1 MYQSHYRFMLII
13 AMLMLAFIKIN
24 GQTAMPDELNKSSL
38 KEQLNYL
45 ETKTRIY
52 ENYRAIREDM
62 FQKIKKNITD
72 SLTSANTKIGELNKL
87 LSAKISIIDS
97 LNTALGTTRTR
108 LGEMTSTKNSIKV
121 LGIEVN
127 KTTYNSLMWTIIFLL
142 ALILV
147 IGFLLFKRNLS
158 ITSSS
163 KKDFKELKEEFEV
176 YRKTTREAREKM
188 SMEHFKEVQR
198 LKGGGK

>member
-1 MYQSHYRFMLII
+1 MYQSHYRLMLII
-13 AMLMLAFIKIN
+13 AMLLLAIIKIN
-24 GQTAMPDELNKSSL
+24 GQTAMPEELNKGSL
-38 KEQLNYL
+38 KVQLNYL
-45 ETKTRIY
+45 EERTRIY
-52 ENYRAIREDM
+52 ENYRAIREDI
-62 FQKIKKNITD
+62 FQKIKANITD
-72 SLTSANTKIGELNKL
+72 TLSSANKKIGELNKL
-87 LSAKISIIDS
+87 LSVKIRVIDS
-97 LNTALGTTRTR
+97 LNTTLGTARTN
-108 LGEMTSTKNSIKV
+108 LDEMTSTKNSIKV

-127 KTTYNSLMWTIIFLL
+127 KTTYNSLMWTIIILL
-142 ALILV
+142 ALILA

-158 ITSSS
+158 VTTAS